1 MHLQSKRL
9 LTFHTRF
16 WRELALPIIK
26 NSTKQLIF
34 MHENAPIHKAKL
46 VSDFLAENSILALE
60 WPAQSPDINPIENM
74 WAVLKARRARKK
86 STPTSKKCLIDE
98 MTDLWSET
106 SESFRHNL
114 SNSLPKRLLEIIK
127 NKGKQ
132 ISY

>member
-1 MHLQSKRL
+1 
-9 LTFHTRF
+9 
-16 WRELALPIIK
+16 
-26 NSTKQLIF
+26 

-98 MTDLWSET
+98 MTDLWSEI